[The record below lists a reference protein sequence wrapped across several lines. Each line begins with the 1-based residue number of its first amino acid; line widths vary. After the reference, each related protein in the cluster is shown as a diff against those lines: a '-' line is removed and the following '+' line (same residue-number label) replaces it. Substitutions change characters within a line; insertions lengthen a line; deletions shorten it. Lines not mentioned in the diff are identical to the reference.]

1 MTCWYCGRFG
11 GADIKVWKA
20 HDACADCFGEQY
32 DRWIENPKATPIRK
46 ASLKPPKFE
55 HIKTCRRCDD
65 RWEVSQLDK
74 GYCWNCVKLLAT
86 IKEDL
91 DSRVSLAL

>member
-32 DRWIENPKATPIRK
+32 DRWIENPKAVPRQRVVQK
-46 ASLKPPKFE
+46 QPKFE
-55 HIKTCRRCDD
+55 HIKPCQRCDD
-65 RWEVSQLDK
+65 RWEVSQLK
-74 GYCWNCVKLLAT
+74 NGYCWNCVKLLAA
-86 IKEDL
+86 IAEDKAE
-91 DSRVSLAL
+91 RAAP